1 MKEITWVLMKGIED
15 PETNI
20 FVNLGGVQITGT
32 PLQVATVFEGLRQL
46 PGKVDLSVVN
56 QNDNEIYEMGENTL
70 KEVRATQK
78 DVDWYDDPDKTD
90 EDDIA
95 RARGTSLWK
104 VRIT

>member
-1 MKEITWVLMKGIED
+1 MKEITWVLMKSIRD
-15 PETNI
+15 PETEVH
-20 FVNLGGVQITGT
+20 VNLNGVQITGT
-32 PLQVATVFEGLRQL
+32 PLQVATIFEGLRQL
-46 PGKVDLSVVN
+46 PGKVDLSVIDE
-56 QNDNEIYEMGENTL
+56 NDQEICEMGKNTL

-90 EDDIA
+90 DDDIA